1 MKMIKRGVFKH
12 NKSIKAKIDRDTEL
26 MISNIMALLV
36 EQNRVIKRI
45 ESISRFKL
53 KRIIFSRRITSS
65 VFNYK
70 YIH

>member
-45 ESISRFKL
+45 ESISRFKM
-53 KRIIFSRRITSS
+53 KRIVFSRRITSS